1 MELYTG
7 NGVCGHI
14 LNITKDDSLHMVR
27 SDIYNYCIGANFD
40 RISLNPNLV
49 VICDIII
56 FSGMDEFFTIY

>member
-27 SDIYNYCIGANFD
+27 SDIYNYCIGDKF
-40 RISLNPNLV
+40 
-49 VICDIII
+49 
-56 FSGMDEFFTIY
+56 